1 MISEKMANLNQALEM
16 LGQGMLGIF
25 VVLGLIALMVVAM
38 QKFDNRKK

>member
-1 MISEKMANLNQALEM
+1 MSENMIHALEM

-25 VVLGLIALMVVAM
+25 VVLGLIAGLVALM